1 MALKIKAKE
10 QYQNIGKYM
19 GTYRYVMAPE
29 LYIALSQ
36 SKVIQEAAL
45 RSGINKGVMQACWD
59 AAGEVIKA
67 WATEGHAVALPGLG
81 TMRFGLRA
89 KSVASV
95 NDVKT
100 ALISSRRIIFT
111 PASDLKEEL
120 SKTSIQITCFDRNGV
135 EVKRVISGDE
145 GKVEDPDTD
154 GTDPDSN
161 GAEGTEGNSGTDPD
175 SNGAE
180 GTEGNG
186 GITDPDNGGDNAG
199 NGGTTDPDNGG
210 DNAGNGGTQTPET
223 PSGEAYTIQAGVGS
237 DGGGSVTIKKNDT
250 VVEGGSVQASA
261 SDTVVIEAVPENDNF
276 QFMSWSDGNSQNPR
290 TIQPSA
296 DMNVTANFLD
306 LSKI

>member
-95 NDVKT
+95 NDVKA

-120 SKTSIQITCFDRNGV
+120 SRTSVQITCFDRNGV

-145 GKVEDPDTD
+145 GKVEDPEDGTD
-154 GTDPDSN
+154 PDNGGTDPDSN
-161 GAEGTEGNSGTDPD
+161 GAEGTE
-175 SNGAE
+175 
-180 GTEGNG
+180 
-186 GITDPDNGGDNAG
+186 G

-223 PSGEAYTIQAGVGS
+223 PSGEAYTIQAGVGA
-237 DGGGSVTIKKNDT
+237 DGGGSVTIKKNGT
-250 VVEGGSVQASA
+250 VVEGGSVEATG
-261 SDTVVIEAVPENDNF
+261 SDTVVIEAVPENENY